1 MTLYKIMDSETVYLI
16 IVYCVLVSFTFNYNI
31 YFGMALLRKNKNN
44 YFLFFDTLCQIKII
58 FNSYKNKI
66 YYIIYIYL

>member
-1 MTLYKIMDSETVYLI
+1 MTLYKKMDSETVYLI

>member
-1 MTLYKIMDSETVYLI
+1 MDSETVYLI

-31 YFGMALLRKNKNN
+31 YFGMALLRKNKNK

-58 FNSYKNKI
+58 FNFFKYNIYKLYIFI
-66 YYIIYIYL
+66 YKMKH

>member
-1 MTLYKIMDSETVYLI
+1 MDSDTVYLI

>member
-1 MTLYKIMDSETVYLI
+1 MDSETVYLI

-58 FNSYKNKI
+58 FNFYKYSI
-66 YYIIYIYL
+66 YYIY